1 MIEEEINRARRAI
14 VTTLPRTA
22 AVSQDAET
30 ITSVSGGKKCNC
42 TVQKVCCAVCAVFI
56 LIFAIAVYHTIH
68 AQLDF
73 IVRKPGEEKKDDDPE
88 APADKQIVDMVNKSA
103 ACWGIDV
110 SQPFTV
116 EDVKPLLKE
125 VQEWYHMSEKD
136 FWATCVLKALAFTT
150 PLISSILNQVQSTRR
165 SG

>member
-1 MIEEEINRARRAI
+1 MN
-14 VTTLPRTA
+14 TFPHTA
-22 AVSQDAET
+22 TVSQDAET

-42 TVQKVCCAVCAVFI
+42 TVQKTLCAVLAVF
-56 LIFAIAVYHTIH
+56 LLVFGIAVYHSVH

-136 FWATCVLKALAFTT
+136 FWATCVLKALVSTT

-165 SG
+165 SS